1 MCGAVPASAHTPLL
15 REKRV
20 NFTSTH
26 DVPPSFKSSRPFLG
40 VRKIAKIDYSKTCLK
55 RNAIVPVFFF
65 RFHRFPL
72 YKGLCFNKIKYK
84 NMIA

>member
-65 RFHRFPL
+65 PFSQVSVIQRVVF
-72 YKGLCFNKIKYK
+72 
-84 NMIA
+84 